1 MKITTPEQRIGP
13 CAGIRVL
20 DVTTMVTGPLCSQL
34 LGDLGADVIKIETLF
49 GDRSRWISPPSRDG
63 LTGFFTQFNR
73 NKRAL
78 TLDLK
83 HDQGREVFLRLVRD
97 ADVVVENFRRGVMER
112 LGIGYETLKAINPGL
127 VYVSVS
133 GYGETGPYA
142 DLPAYDFIAQGM
154 TGFMEVQGTP
164 EAPKMI
170 QSPAADKFAGIMA
183 GFNAVSALLARER
196 NGGLGQKVDTPLLD
210 SFAAY
215 VLPEQLIMDSFQPRT
230 EAGSPIGFPL
240 YKTWKTRDGFAVGIP
255 MEDRHWR
262 GFCEGMDCQSLLDKP
277 EYADPLSRINNIDS
291 WFADMQA
298 VIETW
303 TTADFVQRMRDCGA
317 PFGPVLTVA
326 EVQQDPQIRHNRV
339 VFDAE
344 DPRGGT
350 TRFVSHPGKFSE
362 TPTSL
367 RRHPPRHGEHTD
379 EVLREAGYGDTE
391 IAELRAAG
399 AVA

>member
-1 MKITTPEQRIGP
+1 MKIAAPHEKIGP
-13 CAGIRVL
+13 CAGFRVL
-20 DVTTMVTGPLCSQL
+20 DITTMITGPLCAQY

-49 GDRSRWISPPSRDG
+49 GDRSRWISPPNRDG
-63 LTGFFTQFNR
+63 LTGFFSQFNR
-73 NKRAL
+73 NKRAI

-83 HDQGREVFLRLVRD
+83 HAQGREVFLKLAAT

-133 GYGETGPYA
+133 GYGESGPYA

-154 TGFMEVQGTP
+154 TGSMEVQGTP
-164 EAPKMI
+164 EAPKMV
-170 QSPAADKFAGIMA
+170 QAPAADKLAGIMA

-210 SFAAY
+210 SYAAY
-215 VLPEQLIMDSFQPRT
+215 VLPELMIMDSFQPR
-230 EAGSPIGFPL
+230 EAVGSPIGFPL
-240 YKTWKTRDGFAVGIP
+240 YKTWKTQDGFVVGVP
-255 MEDRHWR
+255 MEDRHWK
-262 GFCEGMDCQSLLDKP
+262 GFCQALGCEALLDNP
-277 EYADPLSRINNIDS
+277 AYADPLSRITNIDA

-298 VIETW
+298 AILPWKSAE
-303 TTADFVQRMRDCGA
+303 FVARMRECEV

-326 EVQQDPQIRHNRV
+326 QVQEDPQIRHNRV

-350 TRFVSHPGKFSE
+350 TRFVSHPGHFSE

-367 RRHPPRHGEHTD
+367 RRHPPRHGEHTN
-379 EVLREAGYGDTE
+379 EVLKEAGYSE
-391 IAELRAAG
+391 EAIAGLRSHG
-399 AVA
+399 AIG

>member
-1 MKITTPEQRIGP
+1 ITTPEQRIGP

-164 EAPKMI
+164 E
-170 QSPAADKFAGIMA
+170 
-183 GFNAVSALLARER
+183 
-196 NGGLGQKVDTPLLD
+196 
-210 SFAAY
+210 
-215 VLPEQLIMDSFQPRT
+215 
-230 EAGSPIGFPL
+230 
-240 YKTWKTRDGFAVGIP
+240 
-255 MEDRHWR
+255 
-262 GFCEGMDCQSLLDKP
+262 
-277 EYADPLSRINNIDS
+277 
-291 WFADMQA
+291 
-298 VIETW
+298 
-303 TTADFVQRMRDCGA
+303 
-317 PFGPVLTVA
+317 
-326 EVQQDPQIRHNRV
+326 
-339 VFDAE
+339 
-344 DPRGGT
+344 
-350 TRFVSHPGKFSE
+350 
-362 TPTSL
+362 
-367 RRHPPRHGEHTD
+367 
-379 EVLREAGYGDTE
+379 
-391 IAELRAAG
+391 
-399 AVA
+399 